1 MKIQA
6 QRGTEDV
13 LPNQVEVWQYLE
25 SSYSKVARTFGYSEI
40 RTPVFEDVNLFT
52 RTSGEFS
59 DIVSKEMYDFKDK
72 GDRHIALKPE
82 GTAPVMR
89 ATIEHNLAPLGNHTR
104 LYYITPCYR
113 YGRPQKG
120 RLRELHQ
127 LGAELIGSSSA
138 EADCEILEFAYA
150 FLKEI
155 SLDGHP
161 IMINS
166 IGRSECRLK
175 YSEVILNHLESFL
188 KDVEDGVRL
197 RIQKNPLG
205 VLDTKDE
212 VLQRAIEG
220 VPSILNFL
228 EDESKQRFDTLQELL
243 VEAGIPFVVSPEIV
257 RGLDY
262 YTETVFEFVHPLLP
276 GISAF
281 AGGRYDNLIKQL
293 GGSLTPSVGFGMG
306 MERLI
311 LALEANG
318 RKSSLSSPQVFVVCA
333 SQSARSE
340 CRKLI
345 RNLRSEGI
353 ISGYDLDNRSLKS
366 QMRQAD
372 SSGAEFALII
382 GEDEIAN
389 KTVTVRNLRSGS
401 QELVSRTKVVD
412 SLVNPNGS
420 SCEENGL

>member
-1 MKIQA
+1 
-6 QRGTEDV
+6 
-13 LPNQVEVWQYLE
+13 
-25 SSYSKVARTFGYSEI
+25 
-40 RTPVFEDVNLFT
+40 
-52 RTSGEFS
+52 
-59 DIVSKEMYDFKDK
+59 
-72 GDRHIALKPE
+72 
-82 GTAPVMR
+82 
-89 ATIEHNLAPLGNHTR
+89 
-104 LYYITPCYR
+104 
-113 YGRPQKG
+113 
-120 RLRELHQ
+120 
-127 LGAELIGSSSA
+127 
-138 EADCEILEFAYA
+138 LEFAYA

-293 GGSLTPSVGFGMG
+293 GGSPTPSVGFGMG

-318 RKSSLSSPQVFVVCA
+318 RTSSLSSPQVFVVCA

-345 RNLRSEGI
+345 RDLRSEGI
-353 ISGYDLDNRSLKS
+353 ISCYDLDNRSLKS

-389 KTVTVRNLRSGS
+389 KTVTVRNLKSGS
-401 QELVSRTKVVD
+401 QELVLRTKVVD
-412 SLVNPNGS
+412 NLVNPNGS
-420 SCEENGL
+420 SWEDNGL